1 VSILRWSWLPYG
13 CLLVLLG
20 CGRGSHEPV
29 AEKGPAAAPSPFQV
43 AVSSSVPTVPK
54 TEPPQRPVRCPQ
66 FRDMHREANLQ
77 HVYVNGERG
86 QCLLMETTGGGAGW
100 LDYDA
105 DGHWDLYLNQG
116 GDPTRKPDA
125 KQPNDKLFRNRGDGI
140 FEDVTDH
147 ARIVE
152 FRYSQGVAV
161 GDYDNDGFD
170 DVYVTS
176 INGNTLFHNQ
186 GDGTFVDVTEEAG
199 VRDGR
204 WGASAAWADLDLD
217 GHLDLYV
224 ANYCNFDPNHPL
236 PCPAYLTGESVKF
249 LFPRSIRNN
258 IGEDDPESQV
268 LISQGNPDQCV
279 PPVIDSYRF

>member
-1 VSILRWSWLPYG
+1 M
-13 CLLVLLG
+13 
-20 CGRGSHEPV
+20 
-29 AEKGPAAAPSPFQV
+29 
-43 AVSSSVPTVPK
+43 
-54 TEPPQRPVRCPQ
+54 RCPQ
-66 FRDMHREANLQ
+66 FRDIHKEAKLE
-77 HVYVNGERG
+77 HVYLNGERG

-116 GDPTRKPDA
+116 GDPTREPDA
-125 KQPNDKLFRNRGDGI
+125 TQPNDKLLRNRGDGT
-140 FEDVTDH
+140 FEDVTNY

-186 GDGTFVDVTEEAG
+186 GDGTFVDVTGQAG

-204 WGASAAWADLDLD
+204 WSASAAWADLDLD

-224 ANYCNFDPNHPL
+224 CNYCLFDPKHPK
-236 PCPAYLTGESVKF
+236 PCPDKKGVLHVCHPSE
-249 LFPRSIRNN
+249 FP
-258 IGEDDPESQV
+258 
-268 LISQGNPDQCV
+268 
-279 PPVIDSYRF
+279 PPAR

>member
-1 VSILRWSWLPYG
+1 MLAS
-13 CLLVLLG
+13 G
-20 CGRGSHEPV
+20 CGRGGD
-29 AEKGPAAAPSPFQV
+29 KPADERPATTAPPPFQV
-43 AVSSSVPTVPK
+43 AVSSSPSPQPK
-54 TEPPQRPVRCPQ
+54 IEPPKREMRCPQ
-66 FRDMHREANLQ
+66 FRDIHKEAKLE
-77 HVYVNGERG
+77 HVYLNGERG

-116 GDPTRKPDA
+116 GDPTREPDA
-125 KQPNDKLFRNRGDGI
+125 TQPNDKLFRNRGDGT
-140 FEDVTDH
+140 FEDVTNY

-186 GDGTFVDVTEEAG
+186 GDGTFVDVTGQAG

-204 WGASAAWADLDLD
+204 WSASAAWADLDLD

-224 ANYCNFDPNHPL
+224 CNYCLFDPKHPR
-236 PCPAYLTGESVKF
+236 PCPDKKGVLHVCHPSE
-249 LFPRSIRNN
+249 FP
-258 IGEDDPESQV
+258 
-268 LISQGNPDQCV
+268 
-279 PPVIDSYRF
+279 PPAR